1 MLVFFHL
8 ALVQIFLKIFVN
20 DIFASCK
27 VQIFTL
33 FHKLWWALLL
43 YTDAK
48 EYKIFTDVAFRTE
61 LELVDKMSAATI
73 LGQGSALRK
82 LEGSPQ
88 QQQFI
93 STTVY
98 N

>member
-1 MLVFFHL
+1 MYH
-8 ALVQIFLKIFVN
+8 
-20 DIFASCK
+20 
-27 VQIFTL
+27 TL
-33 FHKLWWALLL
+33 NGVYVIMKPIHCNAGIM
-43 YTDAK
+43 T
-48 EYKIFTDVAFRTE
+48 FRTE

>member
-1 MLVFFHL
+1 MT
-8 ALVQIFLKIFVN
+8 
-20 DIFASCK
+20 FASCK
-27 VQIFTL
+27 VQIFML
-33 FHKLWWALLL
+33 FNKLWKALLL

-73 LGQGSALRK
+73 LGQGSARALRK

-88 QQQFI
+88 QQQ
-93 STTVY
+93 Y
-98 N
+98 C

>member
-1 MLVFFHL
+1 MTYLHHAKYRF
-8 ALVQIFLKIFVN
+8 
-20 DIFASCK
+20 SCC
-27 VQIFTL
+27 FTNYGKP
-33 FHKLWWALLL
+33 F
-43 YTDAK
+43 YCTK